1 MIDESRLFIRPL
13 TGANLDAVME
23 LQDVTIAGLKD
34 KTILRKNSPEIL
46 AQALSERNIALGVFV
61 ENDLIAIGIA
71 VDPVPPETDLRTNLK
86 KFTVDKAMDLKLIIV
101 KEEYRGNGLQRKLI
115 RLLEDEALKRG
126 FTHFCT
132 SVSPDN
138 PHSFN
143 NFLAME
149 YEFDHQEELYG
160 GLLRNIYVKK
170 LKLSS

>member
-13 TGANLDAVME
+13 TGADLDAVME
-23 LQDVTIAGLKD
+23 LQDVTISGLKD
-34 KTILRKNSPEIL
+34 KTILRKNSPEIF

-71 VDPVPPETDLRTNLK
+71 VDPVPPETDLRVNLD
-86 KFTVDKAMDLKLIIV
+86 KFSVDKAMDLKLIIV

-115 RLLEDEALKRG
+115 RLLEEEALSRG

-143 NFLAME
+143 NFLAMG

-160 GLLRNIYVKK
+160 GLLRNIYVKE